1 MSTDRYRRI
10 VARILASTGLVAACL
25 IVVLVSPTETAQG
38 CPLCKTAIGGPEDPL
53 GAGFN
58 VSILFLMSMPFVLVG
73 SVGAWFGYMY
83 RRQRRRKP
91 PLHVLRTPREET
103 L

>member
-1 MSTDRYRRI
+1 MCK
-10 VARILASTGLVAACL
+10 AAL
-25 IVVLVSPTETAQG
+25 
-38 CPLCKTAIGGPEDPL
+38 GGPEDPL
-53 GAGFN
+53 AAGFN

-91 PLHVLRTPREET
+91 TLHVLQTHREET